1 MDYDAVIPKLCPGY
15 ERALAEFS
23 ARSVGVSSI
32 LELGIGTGNVARV
45 ILDGNPRAAYFGV
58 DADESMLSRAR
69 VKLGAGPQIARGDF
83 RTFVVPSVD
92 LVVSSLSIHHLEH
105 DEQKRLFGRIYER
118 SPRFLHFELVA
129 PETESVA
136 GEWKAEL
143 DAHVAKQAGI
153 LGLDAALL
161 LNLQELSAQ
170 KDKPMAYSTHK
181 KVFESLGARVECV
194 FRENCFAFYDVSR
207 A

>member
-23 ARSVGVSSI
+23 MRAQNAGSI
-32 LELGIGTGNVARV
+32 LDLGIGTGNVARV
-45 ILDGNPRAAYFGV
+45 ILSKNPRAVYFGI

-69 VKLGAGPQIARGDF
+69 VKLGAGLQITCDDF
-83 RTFVVPSVD
+83 RTFVIPSVD

-105 DEQKRLFGRIYER
+105 DEQKQLFGQIYER

-129 PETESVA
+129 PETKA
-136 GEWKAEL
+136 AAKEWKEAI
-143 DAHVAKQAGI
+143 DAHVTKQAEV

-161 LNLQELSAQ
+161 LKLQDMSAQ
-170 KDKPMAYSTHK
+170 KDKPMAYSAHEKTFK
-181 KVFESLGARVECV
+181 SLGAKVECV